1 MKASVILPT
10 YNEAGNIV
18 GLVEEIL
25 KSFPPDVEPEIL
37 VMDDDSPDK
46 TCEVAKNA
54 FATYR
59 NVRVI
64 LRTEDRG
71 FAKSIRAGIEQ
82 ATGELVIVM
91 DTDLTHDPVEI
102 PRMLHI
108 ARIYDIVSGSRFC
121 AGGNMQDR
129 KHYLT
134 SLAYNWLLRIL
145 LHTQVQ
151 DNLGGYFVM
160 KRERILSLPLDEIF
174 HGYGEYFFRLLFF
187 AQRYGLKVI
196 EIPAIYRLRGY
207 GASKSIFLKMLF
219 SYSKAAILLR
229 IRGRTVMRRHDQCC
243 PLALGATERCDVGL
257 LAKQRDDDR

>member
-18 GLVEEIL
+18 GLVEEIIAN
-25 KSFPPDVEPEIL
+25 FPPDVEPEIL
-37 VMDDDSPDK
+37 IVDDDSPDK

-54 FATYR
+54 FAANP
-59 NVRVI
+59 NVRVL
-64 LRTEDRG
+64 LRTQDRG

-91 DTDLTHDPVEI
+91 DTDFTHDPVEI

-129 KHYLT
+129 KHYLA
-134 SLAYNWLLRIL
+134 SLTYNWLLRAL
-145 LHTQVQ
+145 LHTQLQ

-160 KRERILSLPLDEIF
+160 KRDKILSLPLDRIF
-174 HGYGEYFFRLLFF
+174 YGYGEYFFRLLYF
-187 AQRYGLKVI
+187 AQRRGLKVI
-196 EIPAIYRLRGY
+196 EIPAIYRVRTY
-207 GASKSIFLKMLF
+207 GSSKSNFLRMLF
-219 SYSKAAILLR
+219 SYSRAAILLR
-229 IRGRTVMRRHDQCC
+229 ISSKSPAR
-243 PLALGATERCDVGL
+243 
-257 LAKQRDDDR
+257 

>member
-18 GLVEEIL
+18 DLVEEIL
-25 KSFPPDVEPEIL
+25 RNFPPDVEPEIL
-37 VMDDDSPDK
+37 VVDDNSPDK
-46 TCEVAKNA
+46 TCEIAKNA
-54 FATYR
+54 FDGNP
-59 NVRVI
+59 NVRII

-71 FAKSIRAGIEQ
+71 FAKSIRTGIEQ

-91 DTDLTHDPVEI
+91 DSDFTHDPVEI

-108 ARIYDIVSGSRFC
+108 ARVYDIVSGSRFC

-160 KRERILSLPLDEIF
+160 KRDKILSLPLDRIF
-174 HGYGEYFFRLLFF
+174 YGYGEYFFRLLYF
-187 AQRYGLKVI
+187 AQRRGLKVI
-196 EIPAIYRLRGY
+196 EIPAIYRVRTY
-207 GASKSIFLKMLF
+207 GSSKSNFLRMLF
-219 SYSKAAILLR
+219 SYSRAAILLR
-229 IRGRTVMRRHDQCC
+229 MSGKSPAR
-243 PLALGATERCDVGL
+243 
-257 LAKQRDDDR
+257 

>member
-18 GLVEEIL
+18 DLIRDIL
-25 KSFPPDVEPEIL
+25 RNFPPKVEPEIL
-37 VMDDDSPDK
+37 VVDDDSPDK
-46 TCEVAKNA
+46 TGEVANKTFTGNP
-54 FATYR
+54 

-71 FAKSIRAGIEQ
+71 FAKSIRAGIER
-82 ATGELVIVM
+82 ATGELIIVM
-91 DTDLTHDPVEI
+91 DADFTHDPIEI

-129 KHYLT
+129 KHYLA
-134 SLAYNWLLRIL
+134 SLAYNWLLRAL

-160 KRERILSLPLDEIF
+160 KRETLLSLPLDEIF
-174 HGYGEYFFRLLFF
+174 YGYGEYFFRLLYF
-187 AQRYGLKVI
+187 AQRRGLRVI
-196 EIPAIYRLRGY
+196 EIPAVYHLRTQGE
-207 GASKSIFLKMLF
+207 SKSSFLKMLF
-219 SYSKAAILLR
+219 SYSKAAISLKLVCKSLASPGDHA
-229 IRGRTVMRRHDQCC
+229 GR
-243 PLALGATERCDVGL
+243 
-257 LAKQRDDDR
+257 

>member
-25 KSFPPDVEPEIL
+25 ANFPPDVEPEIL
-37 VMDDDSPDK
+37 IVDDDSPDK

-54 FATYR
+54 FAANP
-59 NVRVI
+59 NVRVL
-64 LRTEDRG
+64 LRTQDRG
-71 FAKSIRAGIEQ
+71 FAKSIRAGIER

-91 DTDLTHDPVEI
+91 DTDFTHDPVEI

-129 KHYLT
+129 KHYLA
-134 SLAYNWLLRIL
+134 SLAYNWLLRAL
-145 LHTQVQ
+145 LHTQLQ

-160 KRERILSLPLDEIF
+160 KRDKILSLPLDRIF
-174 HGYGEYFFRLLFF
+174 YGYGEYFFRLLYF
-187 AQRYGLKVI
+187 AQRFGLKVI
-196 EIPAIYRLRGY
+196 EIPAIYRVRTY
-207 GASKSIFLKMLF
+207 GSSKSNFLRMLF
-219 SYSKAAILLR
+219 SYSRAAILLR
-229 IRGRTVMRRHDQCC
+229 ISSKSPGR
-243 PLALGATERCDVGL
+243 
-257 LAKQRDDDR
+257 